1 MALKSSDLTIFVHAD
16 GFLVNTSIGGIADP
30 TNPAV
35 RTVKVERDRD
45 CEPLVFFLKP
55 ESVGQKTI
63 SLDFRQFGVSLFTC
77 SFTAEVV
84 SEEAGIHKLTDG
96 RLAGDRA
103 GLAGARARRP
113 CRLSLSCASSCRTTA
128 RPSRTSCTRR

>member
-1 MALKSSDLTIFVHAD
+1 MLPPSTLAWARGTADQTRMALKSSDLTIFVHAD

-84 SEEAGIHKLTDG
+84 SEEAGIHKLTG
-96 RLAGDRA
+96 AALPEIELASPVRGQKV
-103 GLAGARARRP
+103 GAA
-113 CRLSLSCASSCRTTA
+113 
-128 RPSRTSCTRR
+128 